1 MRKPIKTTS
10 VKPKRIVT
18 PRVERT
24 RNGRTETQSQH
35 IGKLRSAL
43 RNLSRW
49 WKPFSMALKAA
60 SSVQYIGR
68 KKRVFYLCAECN
80 KLFDRKQVEVNH
92 KVPLG
97 SLKTYEDL
105 PGFCERLFVE
115 DLSLL
120 EVLCKECHKEETA
133 WQREQRNSAEQK

>member
-1 MRKPIKTTS
+1 MKRAAKKP
-10 VKPKRIVT
+10 VT

-24 RNGRTETQSQH
+24 RNYKTETQSQH

-43 RNLSRW
+43 RNISRW
-49 WKPFSMALKAA
+49 WKPFIVALKAA
-60 SSVQYIGR
+60 SVKCSVGGR
-68 KKRVFYLCAECN
+68 IRVLYLCANC
-80 KLFDRKQVEVNH
+80 KRMLDKKSVEVNH

-115 DLSLL
+115 DINKL
-120 EVLCKECHKEETA
+120 EVLCKDCHKEETA
-133 WQREQRNSAEQK
+133 KQREERKLIQ

>member
-1 MRKPIKTTS
+1 MRKPKPVKTTS

-24 RNGRTETQSQH
+24 RNYKTETQSQH
-35 IGKLRSAL
+35 ISKVRSAL
-43 RNLSRW
+43 RNVSRW
-49 WKPFSMALKAA
+49 WKPFAVALKAA
-60 SSVQYIGR
+60 SVKCNLGGRLRVLYI
-68 KKRVFYLCAECN
+68 CAEC
-80 KLFDRKQVEVNH
+80 KRMLDRKSVEVNH

-115 DLSLL
+115 DISLL

-133 WQREQRNSAEQK
+133 RQREERSAK

>member
-1 MRKPIKTTS
+1 MRKPKLVKTTS

-24 RNGRTETQSQH
+24 RNGGTETASQH
-35 IGKLRSAL
+35 IGKIRSAL

-49 WKPFSMALKAA
+49 WKPFAMALKAA
-60 SSVQYIGR
+60 SVTHHIG
-68 KKRVFYLCAECN
+68 KRRRVLYLCAECERMH
-80 KLFDRKQVEVNH
+80 DRKEVEVNH
-92 KVPLG
+92 KIPTG

-115 DLSLL
+115 DISLL

-133 WQREQRNSAEQK
+133 RQREERSAK

>member
-1 MRKPIKTTS
+1 MKRAAKKP
-10 VKPKRIVT
+10 VT

-24 RNGRTETQSQH
+24 RNYKTETQSQH

-43 RNLSRW
+43 RNISRW
-49 WKPFSMALKAA
+49 WKPFSVALKAA
-60 SSVQYIGR
+60 SVKCSVGGR
-68 KKRVFYLCAECN
+68 IRVLYLCANC
-80 KLFDRKQVEVNH
+80 KRMLDKKSVEVNH

-115 DLSLL
+115 DINKL
-120 EVLCKECHKEETA
+120 EVLCKDCHKEETA
-133 WQREQRNSAEQK
+133 KQREERKLIQ